1 MFLSARNFQW
11 STVNAVNAVKSLQN
25 YGLLSKNIIGT
36 VAGVLL
42 LLLLSITDTQML
54 DTNGTQN
61 LLAVC
66 RTTTISTFNLMWS
79 WSSSIPL

>member
-54 DTNGTQN
+54 DTNCTQN

-66 RTTTISTFNLMWS
+66 RTTTNSTFNLMC
-79 WSSSIPL
+79 LVQ